1 MRLVKAFLP
10 ALIYAA
16 IIFVLS
22 AQSDPLHFLPH
33 GLALQDKILHALEYA
48 ALGALLV
55 PGLRLAG
62 FTPRGALLLAVA
74 LASLYG
80 ATDEFHQ
87 SFVPGRDSDVLDWVA
102 DTLGA
107 AIGAASATVATR
119 ALRRPRGAG

>member
-1 MRLVKAFLP
+1 MRLVTAFLP
-10 ALIYAA
+10 ALLYAA
-16 IIFVLS
+16 IIFLLS
-22 AQSDPLHFLPH
+22 ARSDPFHFLPH
-33 GLALQDKILHALEYA
+33 GLTLQDKLLHAMEYA

-55 PGLRLAG
+55 PGLRKVGL
-62 FTPRGALLLAVA
+62 TPRGALLLAVA

-107 AIGAASATVATR
+107 AIGAAMATAATR